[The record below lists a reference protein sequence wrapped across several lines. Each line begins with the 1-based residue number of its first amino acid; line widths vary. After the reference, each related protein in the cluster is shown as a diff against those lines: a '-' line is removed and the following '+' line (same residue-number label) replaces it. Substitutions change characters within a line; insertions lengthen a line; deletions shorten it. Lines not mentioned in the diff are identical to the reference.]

1 MILFCWVFFRHTIVL
16 YSIAYDAV
24 LFEYQN
30 TNSSNLYFL
39 HSLPD
44 LDNLVKFVLDALNAK
59 AYEDDSQI
67 AVIKSAKFY
76 TEGEPYT
83 KVIIRSLT
91 EGDFENFHFES

>member
-1 MILFCWVFFRHTIVL
+1 M
-16 YSIAYDAV
+16 
-24 LFEYQN
+24 
-30 TNSSNLYFL
+30 
-39 HSLPD
+39 
-44 LDNLVKFVLDALNAK
+44 KFVLDALNAK

-91 EGDFENFHFES
+91 EGDFENFHFEC

>member
-1 MILFCWVFFRHTIVL
+1 MISYCIFLLLFFYYNLIPNHEIILLYIFFT
-16 YSIAYDAV
+16 
-24 LFEYQN
+24 
-30 TNSSNLYFL
+30 
-39 HSLPD
+39 D

-91 EGDFENFHFES
+91 EEDFETFSFE

>member
-1 MILFCWVFFRHTIVL
+1 MYQHTICSL
-16 YSIAYDAV
+16 SQLKHSAITHTYTIHH
-24 LFEYQN
+24 LFDV
-30 TNSSNLYFL
+30 
-39 HSLPD
+39 D

-83 KVIIRSLT
+83 KVVLRKLT
-91 EGDFENFHFES
+91 EKDFEDFKFD